1 MSAAQT
7 VLNMPELLSMIGEAR
22 CPSWQ
27 HYNYGGVLYNSDLSE
42 VLALRTVSRNFYHH
56 FVPHLSRT
64 AISLATAYQLACL
77 FSDVIAFEEKCCRC
91 SLSGGHANRR
101 HVNFLNIYLL
111 EVDIHHEN
119 HNDARVWQLA
129 QRAGRYMTGWSELN
143 IVIDCDTST
152 TVLERIGHWWLPDQ
166 CPLTTLRL
174 KDICAYGTGN
184 ENVSNLIGPV
194 PWDNDTRFLFVLSPF
209 IRLQTLLIDTPTFA
223 YSIPLNID
231 LESFASAE
239 EFAVFLSTYDFSPHE
254 KYSYTQIASI
264 LPNLRRYYLQYL
276 HWPPLNLTWEDP
288 QGGTGLGRMFHVFHA
303 AGQPIFGTNNLD
315 HYDGQTHDLDPFSDW
330 VRPYVPDPNFSDSP
344 PAYEEPICIYCRI
357 AGPCERVSCLLSA
370 AQRLANSSAQ

>member
-239 EFAVFLSTYDFSPHE
+239 EFA
-254 KYSYTQIASI
+254 
-264 LPNLRRYYLQYL
+264 
-276 HWPPLNLTWEDP
+276 
-288 QGGTGLGRMFHVFHA
+288 GGTGLGRMFHVFHA

-330 VRPYVPDPNFSDSP
+330 VGPYVPDPNFSDSP
-344 PAYEEPICIYCRI
+344 PAYEEPICIYCSI
-357 AGPCERVSCLLSA
+357 AGPCERVSCYD
-370 AQRLANSSAQ
+370 